1 VTEAGTI
8 REEGG
13 PPEAIGRAEERLAL
27 RRDGGANGR
36 RLDGVSLAIVAEQCN
51 QHGGTERVIEALLRH
66 HPQAAVLAP
75 RFSDQGGGRWSRADG
90 RRVATAWRAGRC
102 WHYLGPL
109 YARRMRQ
116 LEPPQAKLV
125 VSMVSHGWGGAVS
138 LRPDARQ
145 LVYYAGPS
153 GALYTRSRDYL
164 RATPWA
170 LRPLV
175 RAALPALRRHYQRSF
190 LQADRVIANSNWAAA
205 AFAREHGYRPEVIH
219 PPARTDFFTPAAGER
234 EQLLFVGRQVH
245 HKRIGDLVEAFRS
258 LEQRLV
264 VVGDGPLLPALRRAA
279 PPNVHFRGSVEDE
292 ELRALY
298 RASTALIHPSVE
310 EFGIVMAEAH
320 ACGTPVIAPRAGG
333 ALEIVDDGRTG
344 LLLDKVEPASI
355 AAAVEELGRRSF
367 DWAACR
373 SSAERFSERIFGERF
388 DRVLAEEFE
397 RADR

>member
-1 VTEAGTI
+1 MTEAGTL
-8 REEGG
+8 REESGS
-13 PPEAIGRAEERLAL
+13 PEAIAPAEDQLAW
-27 RRDGGANGR
+27 RRDGGADGR
-36 RLDGVSLAIVAEQCN
+36 PLDGTRVAIVAEQFYE
-51 QHGGTERVIEALLRH
+51 HGGTERVIDALLRR
-66 HPQAAVLAP
+66 HPEAMVLAP
-75 RFSDQGGGRWSRADG
+75 RFSDQGVAKGSRADG
-90 RRVATAWRAGRC
+90 RRVTTTWRGRHC

-125 VSMVSHGWGGAVS
+125 VSMVSHGWGSAVA
-138 LRPDARQ
+138 LPPGARQ
-145 LVYYAGPS
+145 LVYFAGPS

-164 RATPWA
+164 RASPWP
-170 LRPLV
+170 LRPLA

-190 LQADRVIANSNWAAA
+190 RAADRVIANSSWVAA
-205 AFAREHGYRPEVIH
+205 AFAQEHGYRPEVIH
-219 PPARTDFFTPAAGER
+219 PPVRTDFFTPAAGER
-234 EQLLFVGRQVH
+234 EQLLFVGRQVQ
-245 HKRIGDLVEAFRS
+245 HKRIADLVEAFRT

-279 PPNVHFRGSVEDE
+279 PPNVQFRGSVEDE
-292 ELRALY
+292 ELRELY
-298 RASTALIHPSVE
+298 RASAALIHPSVE

-344 LLLDKVEPASI
+344 LLLDRVEPASI

-388 DRVLAEEFE
+388 DRVLAEEFD